1 MSYKINEI
9 FRSLQGE
16 GRFTGQAVIF
26 IRFSGCNLKCG
37 FCDTAHES
45 FKEYEL
51 HELIYEIGQYKIN
64 RVVLTGGEPTLQ
76 VDEELLAA
84 LFSNSYKINMESN
97 GTNLFDF
104 TIDWLTIS
112 PKENWIQRHGD
123 ELKVVYVGQDL
134 EQYFDSDF
142 TYYYLQP
149 CSMQNIPEVIS
160 ICETDQR
167 WILSL
172 QTQKMLNIK

>member
-37 FCDTAHES
+37 FCDTAHET
-45 FKEYEL
+45 FKEYKL
-51 HELIYEIGQYKIN
+51 HELMREIGQYKIN

-76 VDEELLAA
+76 VDAELLGA
-84 LFSNSYKINMESN
+84 LFQNGYKINMESN

-104 TIDWLTIS
+104 KIDWLTIS
-112 PKENWIQRHGD
+112 PKENWIQKHGD

-142 TYYYLQP
+142 EYYYLQP
-149 CSMQNIPEVIS
+149 CSMQNIPEVIA

-172 QTQKMLNIK
+172 QTQKMLNIR